1 MVQFSLSWNDCIS
14 AKKRFK
20 LSRIKEIIEMKENTT
35 LYNQDSIGSNSW
47 WLRETKG
54 ATISDKFYLSFL
66 KLVYRGLRFSFKI
79 ALGKKRTDIF
89 YAKRDINFKD
99 FLYRSIKFLKIGDPL
114 MLEIHVPKHNYNIYC
129 PLNKEDFI
137 VMTRHEDDIIER
149 FLPKKGD
156 IVVDIG
162 AHMGRYTIISSKRV
176 GTNGKVVAIEAH
188 PGNFEI
194 LNRNIKLNQ
203 LTNVIPLNYAV
214 YSKETKIKLYLPD
227 EESGYTMHHSIMS
240 DYLFTKYED
249 KTEDKFVEVNANTL
263 DYLLQ
268 LKGIT
273 DVNWVKIDVEGA
285 EFEVLKG
292 ANNLLSNS
300 KDIALLIEVH
310 GKNTYEPIIKSL
322 RSYNFKIDFEKT
334 YENGE
339 KHIIAVKDTSILQ

>member
-1 MVQFSLSWNDCIS
+1 LN
-14 AKKRFK
+14 
-20 LSRIKEIIEMKENTT
+20 KEIIEMKERAT
-35 LYNQDSIGSNSW
+35 LSNQDSIGSNSW

-54 ATISDKFYLSFL
+54 AAISDKFYLSFL
-66 KLVYRGLRFSFKI
+66 KVIYRGLRFSFKI
-79 ALGKKRTDIF
+79 ILGKKRTDMF
-89 YAKRDINFKD
+89 YAKRGINFKD
-99 FLYRSIKFLKIGDPL
+99 FLYRSIRFLKKGDPL
-114 MLEIHVPKHNYNIYC
+114 TLEIHVPKHDYNIYC

-137 VMTRHEDDIIER
+137 VMTRHEDEIIER
-149 FLPKKGD
+149 FLPKQGD

-162 AHMGRYTIISSKRV
+162 AHMGRYTIIASKRV

-188 PGNFEI
+188 PGNFEM

-203 LTNVIPLNYAV
+203 LANVISLNYAV
-214 YSKETKIKLYLPD
+214 YSKETKIKLYLPE

-240 DYLFTKYED
+240 DYIFTKYKD
-249 KTEDKFVEVNANTL
+249 KTEDKFVETNANTL

-292 ANNLLSNS
+292 ANKILSDS

-310 GKNTYEPIIKSL
+310 GKNTYEPIIDSL

-339 KHIIAVKDTSILQ
+339 KHIIAIKDSSVLK

>member
-1 MVQFSLSWNDCIS
+1 
-14 AKKRFK
+14 
-20 LSRIKEIIEMKENTT
+20 MKERTT
-35 LYNQDSIGSNSW
+35 LSNQDSIGSNSW

-54 ATISDKFYLSFL
+54 ATILDKFYLSFL
-66 KLVYRGLRFSFKI
+66 KIIYRGIRFSFKI
-79 ALGKKRTDIF
+79 ALGKKRTDMF
-89 YAKRDINFKD
+89 YTKRGINFKD
-99 FLYRSIKFLKIGDPL
+99 FLYRAIKFLKIGDPL
-114 MLEIHVPKHNYNIYC
+114 MLEIYVPKHNYNIYC

-149 FLPKKGD
+149 FLPKQGD

-176 GTNGKVVAIEAH
+176 GANGKVVAIEAH
-188 PGNFEI
+188 PSNFEM
-194 LNRNIKLNQ
+194 LKSNIKLNQ
-203 LTNVIPLNYAV
+203 LTNVIPLNYAA
-214 YSKETKIKLYLPD
+214 YSKETKINLYLPD

-240 DYLFTKYED
+240 NYVFTKYKD
-249 KTEDKFVEVNANTL
+249 KTEDKFVEVSANTL

-268 LKGIT
+268 LNEIT

-292 ANNLLSNS
+292 ASNVLSKS

-310 GKNTYEPIIKSL
+310 GKDTYGPIIESL

-339 KHIIAVKDTSILQ
+339 KHIIALKDRSTFQ